1 MNKNNKT
8 QTFHNSVTAFACK
21 TAFIVLNCLKSEM
34 NIWNKSFGSFLFVFF
49 FSFEMK

>member
-1 MNKNNKT
+1 MMNKNNKT

-34 NIWNKSFGSFLFVFF
+34 NI
-49 FSFEMK
+49 